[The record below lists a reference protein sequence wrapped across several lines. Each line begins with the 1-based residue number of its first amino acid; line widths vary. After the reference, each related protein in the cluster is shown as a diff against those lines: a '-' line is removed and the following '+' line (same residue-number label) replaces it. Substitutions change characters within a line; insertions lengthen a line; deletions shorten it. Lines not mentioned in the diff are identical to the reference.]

1 MQEKE
6 SERDVTVASLEKILK
21 QWGWKSSTQ
30 TYLTRYDDGRE
41 EIKYTSTYLGDAFR
55 NSLSFGKN
63 TLLIHSDSANITLT
77 ITKDI
82 FTHVNKGD
90 NESEALFFY
99 DNLDHKKKNIP
110 SVIIWK
116 NTEAHPNSVEYLFE
130 IERVITH
137 IIPVYAI
144 SRKDALSKEDIGNP
158 YKLGIQSTDEEGV
171 NAHLAESYSNYFL
184 S

>member
-6 SERDVTVASLEKILK
+6 SERDIIVASLEKILK

-30 TYLTRYDDGRE
+30 TYLTRYEDGRE
-41 EIKYTSTYLGDAFR
+41 EIKYTSTYLRDAFK
-55 NSLSFGKN
+55 NSLSFGEN
-63 TLLIHSDSANITLT
+63 TLLIYSENANITLL
-77 ITKDI
+77 ITKDMFI
-82 FTHVNKGD
+82 HVNKED
-90 NESEALFFY
+90 EASEALFFY
-99 DNLDHKKKNIP
+99 DNLDHKKKNTP

-158 YKLGIQSTDEEGV
+158 YKLGIQSINEEEV
-171 NAHLAESYSNYFL
+171 DAHLADFYSNYFL